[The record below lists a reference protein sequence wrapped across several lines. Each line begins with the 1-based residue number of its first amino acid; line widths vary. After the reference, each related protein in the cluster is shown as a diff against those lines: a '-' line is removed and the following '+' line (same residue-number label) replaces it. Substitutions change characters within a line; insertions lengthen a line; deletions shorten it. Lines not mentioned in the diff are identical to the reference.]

1 MRFLRNLWGF
11 LSRPSPRYALG
22 ILVAAGVVLG
32 ILFWGAFNWAIELSS
47 TETFCIS
54 CHEMRS
60 TVFEELKKTVH
71 YRNESG
77 VTAICADCHVPKNWF
92 YKIRRKVEATF
103 NEVPKHL
110 MGVIDTREKFE
121 AKRLEL
127 AEIVWERMKSSDSRA
142 CRNCHHMDSMDLAA
156 QRPRA
161 RVQHQSAIQE
171 GDTCIDCHKGI
182 AHKAVHKKVE
192 TEGGEDEGG
201 FTLE

>member
-121 AKRLEL
+121 AKR
-127 AEIVWERMKSSDSRA
+127 
-142 CRNCHHMDSMDLAA
+142 NCHHMDSMDLAA